1 MHVNLRAILET
12 NLLECNFAYIA
23 QQKGMFSFT
32 GLTPEQ
38 VERLQSE
45 FGVYIVSNSR
55 MCMSGL
61 NVNNI
66 DYVADPMV
74 AVLQD

>member
-1 MHVNLRAILET
+1 
-12 NLLECNFAYIA
+12 
-23 QQKGMFSFT
+23 MFSFT